1 MLFYQLFSKFQGTDS
16 CCCTICNLSTSHSVK
31 LHIMHLYMWRS
42 KFTNIVIHWT
52 WYFHFSDVSLFPE
65 LLFIFSWSWQLPPD
79 SGQNQ
84 ITIPNFLFYQK
95 THVLDVKKHIRTNAY
110 LKYVH
115 KWKRAERAPKAFCD
129 IFRQFFHLHVRYI
142 ITAIPTDKAQ
152 SVFIP
157 VTQLYCLFVTFQ
169 LILYVRLF
177 TCISN
182 RKPVRTQHHTR
193 CLQTGGTH
201 STCMACWYSHPSLL
215 NTPAILLLPYYLMQL
230 CLLFLCFLVVFQRNS
245 TEQKKKIRKKEAR
258 KKRKS
263 LRENVREKR
272 LN

>member
-1 MLFYQLFSKFQGTDS
+1 MHTLNTYTNEKEQNEPQKLF
-16 CCCTICNLSTSHSVK
+16 
-31 LHIMHLYMWRS
+31 
-42 KFTNIVIHWT
+42 VI
-52 WYFHFSDVSLFPE
+52 FSDSS
-65 LLFIFSWSWQLPPD
+65 FIFMS
-79 SGQNQ
+79 
-84 ITIPNFLFYQK
+84 
-95 THVLDVKKHIRTNAY
+95 
-110 LKYVH
+110 
-115 KWKRAERAPKAFCD
+115 D
-129 IFRQFFHLHVRYI
+129 ILLLQYR
-142 ITAIPTDKAQ
+142 PTKAQ

-157 VTQLYCLFVTFQ
+157 LTQLYCLFVTFQ

-182 RKPVRTQHHTR
+182 RKPVRTPHHTR